1 MNRNILL
8 LAVFISSIS
17 FAQVKKISRDW
28 TSFTQSIKIETEH
41 STKFKIEG
49 LIKVDTEDSMGVAG
63 FWARVD
69 NKDGES
75 GFFDNMMDRPAK
87 VNEWTSY
94 SIEGE
99 IDENSKTLNFGGL
112 CLSNGKFYFDE
123 IQLSIQNKEGIYE
136 PISLTNASFETPV
149 QDGLIPGWNQGVKSD
164 NPVLIKEFTA
174 QTVKNQ
180 KMGSNAL
187 LIEGKNVINTYVI
200 NGDEESSPLIGSMI
214 SMLNNLSTRVERTV
228 QELDVRE
235 TDHLMDEKA
244 NRIGALIMHLA
255 AAEAYYQVYTFENR
269 GFNDEEKE
277 KWMLAL
283 DLGDAAREK
292 FQGKPIEYY
301 LNIYKEVRQKTIEE
315 LKKRNDAW
323 LSSQRPGSVMNNH
336 YAWFHVMEHQSSH
349 LGQILMMKKRIP
361 EEDKKEIKIPENID

>member
-1 MNRNILL
+1 MKKHILF
-8 LAVFISSIS
+8 LAIFISSIS
-17 FAQVKKISRDW
+17 FAQIKKISRDW

-75 GFFDNMMDRPAK
+75 GFFDNMMDRPAR
-87 VNEWTSY
+87 VNKWTSY
-94 SIEGE
+94 SIEGD

-123 IQLSIQNKEGIYE
+123 IQLSIQNKEGVYE

-149 QDGLIPGWNQGVKSD
+149 KDGLIPGWNQGVRSD

-174 QTVKNQ
+174 QTVQNE

-214 SMLNNLSTRVERTV
+214 SMLNNLSTRVERAV

-244 NRIGALIMHLA
+244 NRIGALVMHLA

-283 DLGDAAREK
+283 DLGDEAREK
-292 FQGKPIEYY
+292 FQGKPIDYY

-361 EEDKKEIKIPENID
+361 EEEKEIKIPENID